1 MVSTPKSFNKE
12 TISSLV
18 VPYKF
23 PCVIIL
29 SPALTFAIIEAA
41 MAAKADIV
49 VLCSSDDEYAEYA
62 VPAFKALNGR
72 AMFIVAGAPA
82 CMDDL
87 KAAGIENFIH
97 VRVNVL
103 ETLKEFNAK
112 LLK

>member
-41 MAAKADIV
+41 MAAIPDANNIPKYG
-49 VLCSSDDEYAEYA
+49 SSSFSIPKDSS
-62 VPAFKALNGR
+62 
-72 AMFIVAGAPA
+72 
-82 CMDDL
+82 
-87 KAAGIENFIH
+87 AAILSATKRTVGFPNRE
-97 VRVNVL
+97 
-103 ETLKEFNAK
+103 
-112 LLK
+112 